1 MNPQRPE
8 VKDRF
13 ALGAIALLGAVLIAG
28 CTSIGAESQ
37 AQGRNGV
44 SGGQVSVKSPDGTI
58 ELTIHGN
65 GPLTYSVFVDGKALL
80 ADSKLGLKFK
90 DGVTLGANVRLAKV
104 ER

>member
-44 SGGQVSVKSPDGTI
+44 SGG
-58 ELTIHGN
+58 
-65 GPLTYSVFVDGKALL
+65 
-80 ADSKLGLKFK
+80 
-90 DGVTLGANVRLAKV
+90 
-104 ER
+104 